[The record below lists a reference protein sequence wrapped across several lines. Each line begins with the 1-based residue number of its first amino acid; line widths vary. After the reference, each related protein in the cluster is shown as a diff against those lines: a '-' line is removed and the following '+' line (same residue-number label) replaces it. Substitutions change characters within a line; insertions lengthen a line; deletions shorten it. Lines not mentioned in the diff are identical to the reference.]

1 MSPRAWALLFAALV
15 SGPALA
21 QRPDLDAVEQ
31 LIVEATNEFRRG
43 EGLRTV
49 TTSPVL
55 ARTVRD
61 FADFIART
69 DRYGH
74 EADGKQPSDRARA
87 HGYDYCLVSEN
98 IAYQYNSAGFRT
110 AALARDFVEGWKQS
124 PQHRK
129 NMLEPDAV
137 DTAVAVARSDRSGKY
152 YAVQMFGR
160 AKSSGCNG

>member
-1 MSPRAWALLFAALV
+1 
-15 SGPALA
+15 
-21 QRPDLDAVEQ
+21 
-31 LIVEATNEFRRG
+31 
-43 EGLRTV
+43 V
-49 TTSPVL
+49 TANPVL

-61 FADFIART
+61 FVDFMART

-74 EADGKQPSDRARA
+74 EADGKQPADRARG

-110 AALARDFVEGWKQS
+110 AALARDFVEGWKHS

-129 NMLEPDAV
+129 NMLEPAATQ
-137 DTAVAVARSDRSGKY
+137 TAVAVARSEKSGRY

-160 AKSSGCNG
+160 PKSERGCAR